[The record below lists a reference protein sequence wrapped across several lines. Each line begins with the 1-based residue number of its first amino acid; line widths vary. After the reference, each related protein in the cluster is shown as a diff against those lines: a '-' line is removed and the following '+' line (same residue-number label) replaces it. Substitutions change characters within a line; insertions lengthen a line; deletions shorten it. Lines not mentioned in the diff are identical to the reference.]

1 MAAVNRTLLVIGYGS
16 LLSGYGLLSERRNGA
31 SRLVALDAFPVR
43 LHNAR
48 RGLAKPTGHGRYL
61 AMDLE
66 PVDPAAPIVASTVPQ
81 SPESVASQTHSLT
94 SGQANLIHNHGST
107 DGLSADGNVAA
118 ILTPNGIGRA
128 SRQARNGSGI
138 GALGLIFDRESAPLI
153 AKREEYDAGKLNEL
167 LDLAD
172 RDGTLLGN
180 FLFGIAQRTGF
191 NLLAYRTA
199 LRELLGYTSPGYIFH
214 PLPLDDG
221 RVAIVAIGSGFDGS
235 GDPAVQSKRSRFGMD
250 RLLTLSEALAHPTF
264 DMDPHGQIGYY
275 VECILGGYHG
285 IDVSDLIAMLHK
297 VDKQHGVLG
306 ENTLAERFAA
316 VTEGERERFQRA
328 TSLDEAQYISAFG
341 GQPHPAL
348 DSLLSSHRA

>member
-1 MAAVNRTLLVIGYGS
+1 MAPVNRTLLVIGYGS
-16 LLSGYGLLSERRNGA
+16 LLSGYGLLSERRGGA
-31 SRLVALDAFPVR
+31 SRLIALDAFPVL

-66 PVDPAAPIVASTVPQ
+66 PLDPTAPIVAATTPFRSSGP
-81 SPESVASQTHSLT
+81 AT
-94 SGQANLIHNHGST
+94 SAN
-107 DGLSADGNVAA
+107 ADGNVANA
-118 ILTPNGIGRA
+118 SGTNGDGH
-128 SRQARNGSGI
+128 SSNGPSSGI
-138 GALGLIFDRESAPLI
+138 GALGLVFDRDVAPLI
-153 AKREEYDAGKLNEL
+153 ARREEYDAGKLNEL

-172 RDGTLLGN
+172 RAATPIGDFLLA
-180 FLFGIAQRTGF
+180 IARRTGF
-191 NLLAYRTA
+191 NLLAYRCA
-199 LRELLGYTSPGYIFH
+199 LRQLVSGYTSPGYIFH

-275 VECILGGYHG
+275 IECLLGGYHG
-285 IDVSDLIAMLHK
+285 LDVSDLIRGLRPSDSATASPSDRVVSSRL
-297 VDKQHGVLG
+297 
-306 ENTLAERFAA
+306 AA

-328 TSLDEAQYISAFG
+328 TSLDETRYARAFG
-341 GQPHPAL
+341 GQAHPAL
-348 DSLLSSHRA
+348 NALIASHAA

>member
-1 MAAVNRTLLVIGYGS
+1 LLVIGYGS

-43 LHNAR
+43 LRNAR

-66 PVDPAAPIVASTVPQ
+66 PIDPAAPIIASATPNN
-81 SPESVASQTHSLT
+81 PD
-94 SGQANLIHNHGST
+94 ST
-107 DGLSADGNVAA
+107 DSVNADGNVAVTLA
-118 ILTPNGIGRA
+118 ANG
-128 SRQARNGSGI
+128 NGGPSFNDANGKGI
-138 GALGLIFDRESAPLI
+138 GALGLVFDRDSAPLI
-153 AKREEYDAGKLNEL
+153 ARREEYDATKLDEL

-172 RDGTLLGN
+172 RAATPIGDFLLA
-180 FLFGIAQRTGF
+180 IAQRTDF
-191 NLLAYRTA
+191 NLLAYRSA

-235 GDPAVQSKRSRFGMD
+235 GDPDIQSKRSRFGMD

-264 DMDPHGQIGYY
+264 DMDPHGQVGYY
-275 VECILGGYHG
+275 VECLLGGYHG
-285 IDVSDLIAMLHK
+285 IDVSDLVHAL
-297 VDKQHGVLG
+297 QHQAANENGVRG
-306 ENTLAERFAA
+306 QEVLADRLA
-316 VTEGERERFQRA
+316 VVTKGERERFQRA
-328 TSLDEAQYISAFG
+328 TSLDEARYVSAFG

-348 DSLLSSHRA
+348 NALLSSFGV